1 MVKFSPNIVLS
12 SLFKKRDFP
21 FTDFRKRS
29 ESEKVRFPTGG
40 AAGLLLL
47 TSMLSA
53 ILGAA
58 TLINRRKRK
67 SKRQTFQELYEDN
80 DLES

>member
-1 MVKFSPNIVLS
+1 MPIIHYI
-12 SLFKKRDFP
+12 
-21 FTDFRKRS
+21 
-29 ESEKVRFPTGG
+29 